1 MSTDKNLNTELI
13 EKLELLV
20 LEDKVNIKTYAGM
33 ETKELDKAISGAIE
47 VLAEL
52 PRDNYTMNELL
63 RYAREELACY
73 FRMYDL
79 STIEA
84 FYPHYVNIESV
95 KNRPDNMLNKNP
107 ENWVDRFN
115 VAVAKMLSIYGVPMV
130 LQDSQYGWAESTK
143 KLPDPQTV
151 VAVFDVTEDHWGTFE
166 GTFADNSEQSGMSA
180 DVVYANGFSRRLR
193 YEGSIMEIMQKL
205 V

>member
-1 MSTDKNLNTELI
+1 MSMDNNLNTELV

-20 LEDKVNIKTYAGM
+20 LEDKVNIKTYVGM
-33 ETKELDKAISGAIE
+33 DTKELDNTISGAIE
-47 VLAEL
+47 ALAEL
-52 PRDNYTMNELL
+52 PRDDYTMNELI
-63 RYAREELACY
+63 RHAKEELYYY
-73 FRMYDL
+73 FRMHDL

-84 FYPHYVNIESV
+84 FYPHYANIEAI
-95 KNRPDNMLNKNP
+95 KNRPDNMLNKEP

-115 VAVAKMLSIYGVPMV
+115 IAVARMLSIHGVPML
-130 LQDSQYGWAESTK
+130 LQPSEYGWAEYNE
-143 KLPDPQTV
+143 KLPAPDTV

-180 DVVYANGFSRRLR
+180 DVVYENGFSRRLR